1 MISSIFYV
9 GVKDDG
15 ESYILRDLF
24 MQTLYGSGHIQKK
37 ILIKF
42 FWNLM
47 PVWKTWKWTVSWLLK
62 NSVAMFWQS
71 CYFGYIFNIN
81 YPYYFSSICV
91 SPNLISIPQT
101 PFTVPLCRPRSHLVM
116 NKKELAI
123 LLTG

>member
-47 PVWKTWKWTVSWLLK
+47 PV
-62 NSVAMFWQS
+62 
-71 CYFGYIFNIN
+71 
-81 YPYYFSSICV
+81 
-91 SPNLISIPQT
+91 
-101 PFTVPLCRPRSHLVM
+101 
-116 NKKELAI
+116 
-123 LLTG
+123 